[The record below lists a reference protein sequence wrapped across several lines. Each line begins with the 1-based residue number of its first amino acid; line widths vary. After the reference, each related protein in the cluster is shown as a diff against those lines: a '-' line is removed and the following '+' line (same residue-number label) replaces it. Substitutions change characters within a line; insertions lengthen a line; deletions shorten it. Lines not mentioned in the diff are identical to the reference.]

1 MILIKSILWGY
12 VETEIVFEQHKGNH
26 KKDMLNV
33 EYKFL
38 TSLNSKIV
46 IKCFFFQ
53 LATVLEID
61 LNLVKV
67 SDYIENFH
75 YIY

>member
-1 MILIKSILWGY
+1 
-12 VETEIVFEQHKGNH
+12 
-26 KKDMLNV
+26 MLNV